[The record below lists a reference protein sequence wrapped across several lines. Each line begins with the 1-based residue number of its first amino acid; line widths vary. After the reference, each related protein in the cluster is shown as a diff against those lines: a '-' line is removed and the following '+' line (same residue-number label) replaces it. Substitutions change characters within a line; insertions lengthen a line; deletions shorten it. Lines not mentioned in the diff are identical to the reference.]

1 MTPASQSIDTHA
13 ALSSHFAPPSS
24 RVDFWRTAQKDSP
37 LVNRLFHFF
46 TLLLCVGSTIRAAE
60 KQPFVLY
67 AALNE
72 NSPVEMADG
81 SKWQMDKGDTFPVV
95 MFKEQQTK
103 VVLQLAGTNF
113 IIPANR
119 VKIIEAK
126 DVTATQLETYRNNV
140 KSYIQNRSEDWKAKA
155 KAKGNESK

>member
-1 MTPASQSIDTHA
+1 
-13 ALSSHFAPPSS
+13 L
-24 RVDFWRTAQKDSP
+24 RTAQKDST
-37 LVNRLFHFF
+37 LVSWLIPFF
-46 TLLLCVGSTIRAAE
+46 TIVVGLCSAVRAAE

-72 NSPVEMADG
+72 NTPVEMADG

-113 IIPANR
+113 ILPANR

-126 DVTATQLETYRNNV
+126 DVTATQLDTYRNNV

-155 KAKGNESK
+155 KAKAPK